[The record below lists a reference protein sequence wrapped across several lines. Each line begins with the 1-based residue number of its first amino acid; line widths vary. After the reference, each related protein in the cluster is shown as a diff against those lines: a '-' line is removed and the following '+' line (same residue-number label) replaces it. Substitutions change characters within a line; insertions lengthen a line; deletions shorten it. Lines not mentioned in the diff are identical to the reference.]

1 MKLIVITSS
10 KNIENEHYIL
20 GKMLDMG
27 LPALHVRKPKLSNEN
42 LKNYLN
48 QFTKAQQKK
57 IVIHTHHNLLWNYNL
72 KGIHVSKRHRRRKFW
87 FAINKA
93 KLRLRRG
100 NFMIGTACKS
110 LSSLDETYPNFDYV
124 MISPVFTNP
133 HGHRPSFNP
142 TTLKRLIPTYPGK
155 VIARGGATLDSIEKA
170 KEIGFAGIAF
180 QRFLWDKPDTLG
192 NFQKILDKFHELG
205 IPVE

>member
-1 MKLIVITSS
+1 MKLIVITPS
-10 KNIENEHYIL
+10 KNIDNEHYLL

-27 LPALHVRKPKLSNEN
+27 LPALHVRKPKLSKEN
-42 LKNYLN
+42 LKSYLSE
-48 QFTKAQQKK
+48 FTTAQQKK
-57 IVIHTHHNLLWNYNL
+57 IIIHTHHNLMWQIGL

-87 FAINKA
+87 FAVSKM

-100 NFMIGTACKS
+100 NFMIGNACKS
-110 LSSLDETYPNFDYV
+110 LSSLDETYSQFDYV

-142 TTLKRLIPTYPGK
+142 ATLKRMIPVYPGK
-155 VIARGGATLDSIEKA
+155 VIARGGATIESIQKA
-170 KEIGFAGIAF
+170 KDIGFAGIAF
-180 QRFLWDKPDTLG
+180 QRFLWDNPDPLG
-192 NFQKILDKFHELG
+192 NFKKILDKFHELD

>member
-1 MKLIVITSS
+1 MKLIVITSN
-10 KNIENEHYIL
+10 KNIENEHFIL

-27 LPALHVRKPKLSNEN
+27 LPSLHVRKPKLSHEN

-48 QFTKAQQKK
+48 EFTKSQRKK
-57 IVIHTHHNLLWNYNL
+57 IIIHTHHNLMMHFDL
-72 KGIHVSKRHRRRKFW
+72 KGIHVSKRHRRKKLSF
-87 FAINKA
+87 FLSKL

-100 NFMIGTACKS
+100 NFVLGTSCKS
-110 LSSLDETYPNFDYV
+110 LSSLDEIYQDFDYV

-142 TTLKRLIPTYPGK
+142 GTLKRIIPTYPGK
-155 VIARGGATLDSIEKA
+155 VIARGGATIDSIEKA
-170 KEIGFAGIAF
+170 KELGFAGIAF
-180 QRFLWDKPDTLG
+180 QRNIWDHPEPLVT
-192 NFQKILDKFHELG
+192 FEKILERFKQLG